1 MASPKLPTDPKL
13 RYAEEG
19 VGPHAETGE
28 NSVVT
33 VKGKPLAPFKKVAK
47 TGQQILLD
55 VVSKSGPRN
64 LVKAGRKTRRRTR
77 KHSRKNK
84 WSRKK

>member
-1 MASPKLPTDPKL
+1 MASPKLPKDPKL
-13 RYAEEG
+13 QYAEEG
-19 VGPHAETGE
+19 TGPYAETGKDTVI
-28 NSVVT
+28 S
-33 VKGKPLAPFKKVAK
+33 VKGKPQAPFVNVKK
-47 TGQQILLD
+47 TGEQILLN

-64 LVKAGRKTRRRTR
+64 LVKAGRKTRRKAR